1 MAEGL
6 HKRVTTLENLNA
18 SMAQDFIIVRERV
31 ANEGATIA
39 LEYAHNRFRSG
50 SETLVLT
57 LNPSDHWLIMPP
69 TSFSARAKL
78 FGLATCAALIALIL
92 AFFYSMNKPS
102 SPLRERGLV
111 LNDA

>member
-1 MAEGL
+1 MAEGP

-18 SMAQDFIIVRERV
+18 SIAQDLIIVRERV

-92 AFFYSMNKPS
+92 AFFYIP
-102 SPLRERGLV
+102 
-111 LNDA
+111 